1 MYGYKNQNPFVIVTN
16 VHEMVS
22 FVYCS
27 LWLRHTSAYRTYEC
41 VFKSGRNGQPWFG
54 VILALIKIIINKLDQ
69 KQIKAIVMAKKPHSV
84 THVSAHSVL

>member
-16 VHEMVS
+16 VHEMVF

-27 LWLRHTSAYRTYEC
+27 VWLWHTSAYIWMC

-69 KQIKAIVMAKKPHSV
+69 KQIKAIQS
-84 THVSAHSVL
+84 